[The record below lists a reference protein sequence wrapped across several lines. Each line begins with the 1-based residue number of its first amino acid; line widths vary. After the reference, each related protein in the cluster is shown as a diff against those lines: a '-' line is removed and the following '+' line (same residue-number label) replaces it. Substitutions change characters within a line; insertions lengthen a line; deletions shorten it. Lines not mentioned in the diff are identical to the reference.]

1 MSILDIDKEYDPISP
16 IYINTVLGFRHLMSF
31 PTHTIWVQDFAYRKD
46 DFFQGLPGT
55 YSYYQIYRIYINK
68 FENVPT
74 DQQWSV
80 QSSTFGE
87 APDNGVYVNDVNE
100 LRIAIEAIKNKYK
113 I

>member
-16 IYINTVLGFRHLMSF
+16 MYINVVLGFRHLMSF
-31 PTHTIWVQDFAYRKD
+31 PTHTIWVKDFIYREEEFSQRSPWK
-46 DFFQGLPGT
+46 
-55 YSYYQIYRIYINK
+55 YYQIHINK

-80 QSSTFGE
+80 QSSAFGE

-100 LRIAIEAIKNKYK
+100 LRIAIEAIKNKHK

>member
-1 MSILDIDKEYDPISP
+1 MSILDIDKEYDSISP
-16 IYINTVLGFRHLMSF
+16 MYINAVLGFRHLMSF
-31 PTHTIWVQDFAYRKD
+31 PTHTIWVK
-46 DFFQGLPGT
+46 DFFMYSNKEEFSQGL
-55 YSYYQIYRIYINK
+55 SRKYYQIHINK

-80 QSSTFGE
+80 QSSAFGE

-100 LRIAIEAIKNKYK
+100 LRIAIEAIKNKHK

>member
-16 IYINTVLGFRHLMSF
+16 MYINAVLGFRHLMSF
-31 PTHTIWVQDFAYRKD
+31 PTHTIWVKD
-46 DFFQGLPGT
+46 YFMYSKEEFSQGL
-55 YSYYQIYRIYINK
+55 SQKYYQIHINK

-80 QSSTFGE
+80 QSSTFRE
-87 APDNGVYVNDVNE
+87 TPDNGVYVNDVNE
-100 LRIAIEAIKNKYK
+100 LRIAIEAIKNKHK

>member
-16 IYINTVLGFRHLMSF
+16 MYINAVLGFRHLMSF
-31 PTHTIWVQDFAYRKD
+31 PTHTIWVKDFMYKED
-46 DFFQGLPGT
+46 EFSQGLPWK
-55 YSYYQIYRIYINK
+55 YYQIHINK
-68 FENVPT
+68 FENAPT

-80 QSSTFGE
+80 QSSTFKE

-100 LRIAIEAIKNKYK
+100 LRIAIEAIKNKHK

>member
-16 IYINTVLGFRHLMSF
+16 MYINTVLGFRHLMSF
-31 PTHTIWVQDFAYRKD
+31 PTHTIWVKDFMYRED
-46 DFFQGLPGT
+46 EFSQGLPWK
-55 YSYYQIYRIYINK
+55 YYQIHINK

-74 DQQWSV
+74 DQHWSV
-80 QSSTFGE
+80 QSSTFRE

-100 LRIAIEAIKNKYK
+100 LRIAIEAIKNRHK